1 MLYNISST
9 HTAQMKCH
17 AEFTF
22 REHDFEFNTRLTI
35 VNKSPHTPNTLIQ
48 NGNTP
53 ATQIDKK
60 EAGPPLL
67 WGLLRRKM

>member
-22 REHDFEFNTRLTI
+22 REHDFEFNSRVTI

-48 NGNTP
+48 NDNTP

-60 EAGPPLL
+60 RSRSPAALGPAST
-67 WGLLRRKM
+67 